1 MTKNK
6 LSIAPPDKKKTLEA
20 FFRYYELSRLL
31 FGQKQNEIY
40 DVTDIPKTNKFY
52 ELAKEIAKQLE
63 IDWENMTHEESNR
76 VMLALLEDSFNLIR
90 DIDDLYA
97 QKISDITNIPYPY
110 IIALRD
116 NGLLNQKEARDKLIR
131 HDYWKLMKTNKFTHN
146 QILEKLSGIYDVNK
160 RKILYAIKVKT
171 KRVYYCRQCGLQL
184 SKVKYMR
191 NDGICDKCISKQ
203 IKL

>member
-63 IDWENMTHEESNR
+63 SNR

-90 DIDDLYA
+90 DIEDSKSIIL
-97 QKISDITNIPYPY
+97 QTKI
-110 IIALRD
+110 
-116 NGLLNQKEARDKLIR
+116 
-131 HDYWKLMKTNKFTHN
+131 
-146 QILEKLSGIYDVNK
+146 V
-160 RKILYAIKVKT
+160 IKK
-171 KRVYYCRQCGLQL
+171 
-184 SKVKYMR
+184 
-191 NDGICDKCISKQ
+191 
-203 IKL
+203 

>member
-63 IDWENMTHEESNR
+63 IDWENMTHEE
-76 VMLALLEDSFNLIR
+76 VIVLCW
-90 DIDDLYA
+90 
-97 QKISDITNIPYPY
+97 P
-110 IIALRD
+110 
-116 NGLLNQKEARDKLIR
+116 
-131 HDYWKLMKTNKFTHN
+131 YWKIHL
-146 QILEKLSGIYDVNK
+146 
-160 RKILYAIKVKT
+160 ILYVILKT
-171 KRVYYCRQCGLQL
+171 PNL
-184 SKVKYMR
+184 
-191 NDGICDKCISKQ
+191 
-203 IKL
+203 

>member
-63 IDWENMTHEESNR
+63 IDWECW
-76 VMLALLEDSFNLIR
+76 
-90 DIDDLYA
+90 
-97 QKISDITNIPYPY
+97 P
-110 IIALRD
+110 
-116 NGLLNQKEARDKLIR
+116 
-131 HDYWKLMKTNKFTHN
+131 YWKIHL
-146 QILEKLSGIYDVNK
+146 
-160 RKILYAIKVKT
+160 ILYVILKT
-171 KRVYYCRQCGLQL
+171 PNL
-184 SKVKYMR
+184 
-191 NDGICDKCISKQ
+191 
-203 IKL
+203 

>member
-1 MTKNK
+1 MLVPK
-6 LSIAPPDKKKTLEA
+6 LPKSCDNSYIIIINIQKTNYLLLPPDKKKTLEA

-90 DIDDLYA
+90 DIEDSKSIIL
-97 QKISDITNIPYPY
+97 QTKI
-110 IIALRD
+110 
-116 NGLLNQKEARDKLIR
+116 
-131 HDYWKLMKTNKFTHN
+131 
-146 QILEKLSGIYDVNK
+146 V
-160 RKILYAIKVKT
+160 IKK
-171 KRVYYCRQCGLQL
+171 
-184 SKVKYMR
+184 
-191 NDGICDKCISKQ
+191 
-203 IKL
+203 

>member
-20 FFRYYELSRLL
+20 FFCYYELSRLL

-90 DIDDLYA
+90 DIEDSKSIIL
-97 QKISDITNIPYPY
+97 QTKI
-110 IIALRD
+110 
-116 NGLLNQKEARDKLIR
+116 
-131 HDYWKLMKTNKFTHN
+131 
-146 QILEKLSGIYDVNK
+146 V
-160 RKILYAIKVKT
+160 IKK
-171 KRVYYCRQCGLQL
+171 
-184 SKVKYMR
+184 
-191 NDGICDKCISKQ
+191 
-203 IKL
+203 

>member
-52 ELAKEIAKQLE
+52 ELAKEI
-63 IDWENMTHEESNR
+63 DWESMTHEESNR

-90 DIDDLYA
+90 DIEDSKSIIL
-97 QKISDITNIPYPY
+97 QTKI
-110 IIALRD
+110 
-116 NGLLNQKEARDKLIR
+116 
-131 HDYWKLMKTNKFTHN
+131 
-146 QILEKLSGIYDVNK
+146 V
-160 RKILYAIKVKT
+160 IKK
-171 KRVYYCRQCGLQL
+171 
-184 SKVKYMR
+184 
-191 NDGICDKCISKQ
+191 
-203 IKL
+203 

>member
-52 ELAKEIAKQLE
+52 EIAKQLE

-90 DIDDLYA
+90 DIEDSKSIIL
-97 QKISDITNIPYPY
+97 QTKI
-110 IIALRD
+110 
-116 NGLLNQKEARDKLIR
+116 
-131 HDYWKLMKTNKFTHN
+131 
-146 QILEKLSGIYDVNK
+146 V
-160 RKILYAIKVKT
+160 IKK
-171 KRVYYCRQCGLQL
+171 
-184 SKVKYMR
+184 
-191 NDGICDKCISKQ
+191 
-203 IKL
+203 

>member
-63 IDWENMTHEESNR
+63 IDWESMTYEESNR

-90 DIDDLYA
+90 DIEDSKSIIL
-97 QKISDITNIPYPY
+97 QTKIVI
-110 IIALRD
+110 
-116 NGLLNQKEARDKLIR
+116 KKLVMHR
-131 HDYWKLMKTNKFTHN
+131 FMTCML
-146 QILEKLSGIYDVNK
+146 K
-160 RKILYAIKVKT
+160 RFRI
-171 KRVYYCRQCGLQL
+171 
-184 SKVKYMR
+184 
-191 NDGICDKCISKQ
+191 
-203 IKL
+203 

>member
-52 ELAKEIAKQLE
+52 ELEKEIE

-90 DIDDLYA
+90 DIEDSKSIIL
-97 QKISDITNIPYPY
+97 QTKI
-110 IIALRD
+110 
-116 NGLLNQKEARDKLIR
+116 
-131 HDYWKLMKTNKFTHN
+131 
-146 QILEKLSGIYDVNK
+146 V
-160 RKILYAIKVKT
+160 IKK
-171 KRVYYCRQCGLQL
+171 
-184 SKVKYMR
+184 
-191 NDGICDKCISKQ
+191 
-203 IKL
+203 

>member
-31 FGQKQNEIY
+31 FGQ
-40 DVTDIPKTNKFY
+40 TDIPKTNKFY

-90 DIDDLYA
+90 DIEDSKSIIL
-97 QKISDITNIPYPY
+97 QTKI
-110 IIALRD
+110 
-116 NGLLNQKEARDKLIR
+116 
-131 HDYWKLMKTNKFTHN
+131 
-146 QILEKLSGIYDVNK
+146 V
-160 RKILYAIKVKT
+160 IKK
-171 KRVYYCRQCGLQL
+171 
-184 SKVKYMR
+184 
-191 NDGICDKCISKQ
+191 
-203 IKL
+203 

>member
-63 IDWENMTHEESNR
+63 IDWESNR

-90 DIDDLYA
+90 DIEDSKSIIL
-97 QKISDITNIPYPY
+97 QTKI
-110 IIALRD
+110 
-116 NGLLNQKEARDKLIR
+116 
-131 HDYWKLMKTNKFTHN
+131 
-146 QILEKLSGIYDVNK
+146 V
-160 RKILYAIKVKT
+160 IKK
-171 KRVYYCRQCGLQL
+171 
-184 SKVKYMR
+184 
-191 NDGICDKCISKQ
+191 
-203 IKL
+203 